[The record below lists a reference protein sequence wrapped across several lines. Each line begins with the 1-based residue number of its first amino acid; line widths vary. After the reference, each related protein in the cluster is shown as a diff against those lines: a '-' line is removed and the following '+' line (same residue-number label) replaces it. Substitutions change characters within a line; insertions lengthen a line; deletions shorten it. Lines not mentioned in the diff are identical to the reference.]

1 MLQLQR
7 HWDRAQRAAL
17 NITLGSV
24 PYLPDEGISEC
35 QGCVAAKITHCK
47 VHFSVKEP
55 RWKFINNNLHLE
67 ESLSS
72 ENLSDFQLL
81 VKDEKVSRLKG
92 PYFLKWRMPGE
103 RGSTTVPV

>member
-7 HWDRAQRAAL
+7 QWDRAQRAAL
-17 NITLGSV
+17 NITLGKV
-24 PYLPDEGISEC
+24 PYVPDEGISEC
-35 QGCVAAKITHCK
+35 QGCMVAKITHCK

-72 ENLSDFQLL
+72 EKLCDFQLL
-81 VKDEKVSRLKG
+81 VKDEHVSRPKEPCSL
-92 PYFLKWRMPGE
+92 R
-103 RGSTTVPV
+103 